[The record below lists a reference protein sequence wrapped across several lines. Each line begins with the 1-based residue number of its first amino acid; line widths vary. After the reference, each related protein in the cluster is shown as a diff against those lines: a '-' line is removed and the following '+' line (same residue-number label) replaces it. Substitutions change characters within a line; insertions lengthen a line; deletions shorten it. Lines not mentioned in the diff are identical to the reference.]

1 MGLARY
7 NDKIEAQFLYLI
19 EKYCA
24 CLKRY
29 MKLLVIENQGRRY
42 KKAKTI
48 KEFLEWLYNFG
59 FFSVYYQQR

>member
-1 MGLARY
+1 MGLARH
-7 NDKIEAQFLYLI
+7 NDEMGGQFIYLI

-29 MKLLVIENQGRRY
+29 MSLLLIEDNGRRY

-48 KEFLEWLYNFG
+48 KEFLEWLYNYG
-59 FFSVYYQQR
+59 FFSVYHQQR